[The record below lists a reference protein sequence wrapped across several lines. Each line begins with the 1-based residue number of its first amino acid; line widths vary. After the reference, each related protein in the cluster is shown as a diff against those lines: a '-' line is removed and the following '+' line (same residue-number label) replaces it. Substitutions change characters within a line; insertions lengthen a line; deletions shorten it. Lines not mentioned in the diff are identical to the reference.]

1 MPIRNGVRRSLLPM
15 AAVIVVLMLLTGLVD
30 ASTGTPLSVADFD
43 QSGLE
48 TAVLA
53 SFDAGGD
60 STLYATSD
68 SPWGASGT
76 LVEGDVALD
85 NDTNIIR
92 VMVPNSDGSLLR
104 LNDNGG
110 LLLREFF
117 GQSGAGADLTV
128 WVQTSAGTASFAA
141 NDMDKVGTNYV
152 NFNVPA
158 SERAILTG
166 IGRGD
171 RFLLALT
178 RPVPNTAATG
188 DPRITGTA
196 QVGETLTAGT
206 SAIADAE
213 GLTNVAYTYQWLA
226 DDTDITD
233 ATLSTYTLTA
243 DEEGKAIK
251 VKVSFDDDE
260 GNAEER
266 TSAATDA
273 VAAAA
278 TPDDTAPTISSVA
291 ITNDTGDDGVYGIG
305 DKIEV
310 TVTFSED
317 VTVTG
322 SPQLELTIGSR
333 ARNAAYKSAT
343 GSKVVFS
350 YTVASGDNDTD
361 GIAIGANKLVLN
373 GGGIE
378 DNTGNSADL
387 SHSALSTQPSHGV
400 DGIRPTITSL
410 TFTGSTGG
418 SDGIYTSG
426 EGLFASVRFNEE
438 VIVIERRTSPLS
450 PRQRPLL
457 KLSVGGSNRYAT
469 FYSAFSKETA
479 QCVEASGGTICSHS
493 IGASRGDRLSFEYEV
508 AEGDLDLDGVSIRAN
523 AVDLN
528 GGTIKDAAG
537 NDAVLTNSATDAN
550 SLFLVDA
557 VPATIQSVTIT
568 SEPDSD
574 NTYGCRETIEV
585 TVTFSE
591 SVRVPNWTGSNG
603 VQMPQLELNIGG
615 VTRLAK
621 THELSTIIGTSVVF
635 YYTVQIDD
643 QDADGISIGAN
654 ALKLNGG
661 SIEDN
666 SGNDVSAGED
676 ANISHSAV
684 AASTSHKV
692 STSGCSE
699 SSDESSDADASD
711 ATLSALSLTGYDTRA
726 STSSPVDIGTFDPG
740 TMSYTSSVA
749 HGIRKVTVEPTLS
762 NSAASYIIRIH
773 GAQNAGW
780 DWVFVGSNVITV
792 EVTSKDGSTT
802 KTYTV
807 TVTRAAAST
816 DATLSGLTLSNV
828 DFGTFASST
837 TSYTASVAYS
847 VSETTVTPT
856 VNDSGA
862 SYVINLDGRPISLR
876 ILPFGAVPLS
886 VGSNVFTVEVT
897 AEDDSTTETYTVT
910 VTRAAA
916 STDATLSGLTLS
928 SVDFGTFA
936 SSTTSYTA
944 EVDSSVTETTVT
956 PTVNDSGANYVIKL
970 GGEEDPDGTVA
981 LAAGSNVITVEVTA
995 EDASTTKTYTV
1006 TVTRLVTSQQ
1016 NQVSSD
1022 ATLSSLTLSGIDF
1035 GTFSSDTDSYTAS
1048 VAYGVSQ
1055 TTVTPTV
1062 NDSGATH
1069 VIKLGGVEDADGVV
1083 SLSIGSNVITVEV
1096 TAEDGETTKT
1106 YTVGVNRAA
1115 ASTDATLS
1123 WLTLSGI
1130 AFGTFTS
1137 GTTSYTASVANSVSQ
1152 TTVSPTV
1159 NDDGASHVIKLGGAT
1174 DADGTVSLDVGSNVI
1189 TVEVTAEDDST
1200 TRTYTVTV
1208 TRAAPSPPLTASIH
1222 SEPVSHD
1229 GQAEFTFELR
1239 FSENLEGFSYSTLRD
1254 HAFTVTG
1261 GEVVKARRLESG
1273 KNIRWEIHVTPDSS
1287 VAVTIV
1293 LPATTDCEAEGAI
1306 CTGDG
1311 RMLSEPLELIVSGP
1325 GG

>member
-1 MPIRNGVRRSLLPM
+1 MPIRNGLRRSLLPM
-15 AAVIVVLMLLTGLVD
+15 AAVIVVLILLTGLVD
-30 ASTGTPLSVADFD
+30 ASNGTPLSVADFD

-53 SFDAGGD
+53 SFEAGGD
-60 STLYATSD
+60 TTLYATSD

-92 VMVPNSDGSLLR
+92 LMVPNSDGSLLR

-110 LLLREFF
+110 LLLSEFF

-141 NDMDKVGTNYV
+141 NDMDKVGGNYV

-166 IGRGD
+166 IGGGD

-196 QVGETLTAGT
+196 QVEETLTAGT

-266 TSAATDA
+266 TSAATAA

-291 ITNDTGDDGVYGIG
+291 ITSDTGYDGVYGIG
-305 DKIEV
+305 DNIEV

-322 SPQLELTIGSR
+322 SPQLELAIGSR
-333 ARNAAYKSAT
+333 ARNAAYENAT
-343 GSKVVFS
+343 GSNVVFS

-361 GIAIGANKLVLN
+361 GIAIGATKLVLN

-378 DNTGNSADL
+378 DNAGNSADL

-410 TFTGSTGG
+410 MFTGSTGG
-418 SDGIYTSG
+418 NDGIYTSG
-426 EGLFASVRFNEE
+426 EGLIASVQFSEE
-438 VIVIERRTSPLS
+438 VIVSEKSTSPLS
-450 PRQRPLL
+450 PRQGTLL

-469 FYSAFSKETA
+469 FYSASSNETA
-479 QCVEASGGTICSHS
+479 QCVEVSWGTICSHS
-493 IGASRGDRLSFEYEV
+493 VGASRGDRLSFEYEV
-508 AEGDLDLDGVSIRAN
+508 AKGDLDLDGVSISAD

-550 SLFLVDA
+550 SHFLVDA
-557 VPATIQSVTIT
+557 VPATVSSVTIT

-574 NTYGCRETIEV
+574 DTYDCRETIEV

-603 VQMPQLELNIGG
+603 IQMPQLGLNIGG

-621 THELSTIIGTSVVF
+621 TQELSTIIGTSVVF
-635 YYTVQIDD
+635 YYTVQLDD

-661 SIEDN
+661 SIEDD
-666 SGNDVSAGED
+666 SGSGTSAGED

-692 STSGCSE
+692 SSSGCS
-699 SSDESSDADASD
+699 DASD
-711 ATLSALSLTGYDTRA
+711 ATLHALSLTGIDTRA
-726 STSSPVDIGTFDPG
+726 WTLSPVDIGTFDPG

-762 NSAASYIIRIH
+762 NSAASYIIRTH
-773 GAQNAGW
+773 GGHAPGW
-780 DWVFVGSNVITV
+780 GWVFVGSNVFTV
-792 EVTSKDGSTT
+792 EVTSEDLSTT
-802 KTYTV
+802 KTYSV

-828 DFGTFASST
+828 DFGTFASDT
-837 TSYTASVAYS
+837 TSYTASVAHS
-847 VSETTVTPT
+847 VSEITVTPT

-862 SYVINLDGRPISLR
+862 EHVIKLDGRPVSLR
-876 ILPFGAVPLS
+876 ILFFGAVPLS

-897 AEDDSTTETYTVT
+897 AEDHSTTETYTVT

-981 LAAGSNVITVEVTA
+981 LAAGSW
-995 EDASTTKTYTV
+995 
-1006 TVTRLVTSQQ
+1006 QQ
-1016 NQVSSD
+1016 C
-1022 ATLSSLTLSGIDF
+1022 
-1035 GTFSSDTDSYTAS
+1035 
-1048 VAYGVSQ
+1048 
-1055 TTVTPTV
+1055 
-1062 NDSGATH
+1062 H
-1069 VIKLGGVEDADGVV
+1069 
-1083 SLSIGSNVITVEV
+1083 
-1096 TAEDGETTKT
+1096 
-1106 YTVGVNRAA
+1106 
-1115 ASTDATLS
+1115 
-1123 WLTLSGI
+1123 
-1130 AFGTFTS
+1130 
-1137 GTTSYTASVANSVSQ
+1137 
-1152 TTVSPTV
+1152 
-1159 NDDGASHVIKLGGAT
+1159 H
-1174 DADGTVSLDVGSNVI
+1174 
-1189 TVEVTAEDDST
+1189 
-1200 TRTYTVTV
+1200 
-1208 TRAAPSPPLTASIH
+1208 
-1222 SEPVSHD
+1222 
-1229 GQAEFTFELR
+1229 
-1239 FSENLEGFSYSTLRD
+1239 
-1254 HAFTVTG
+1254 
-1261 GEVVKARRLESG
+1261 RRG
-1273 KNIRWEIHVTPDSS
+1273 
-1287 VAVTIV
+1287 
-1293 LPATTDCEAEGAI
+1293 DCRG
-1306 CTGDG
+1306 
-1311 RMLSEPLELIVSGP
+1311 
-1325 GG
+1325 